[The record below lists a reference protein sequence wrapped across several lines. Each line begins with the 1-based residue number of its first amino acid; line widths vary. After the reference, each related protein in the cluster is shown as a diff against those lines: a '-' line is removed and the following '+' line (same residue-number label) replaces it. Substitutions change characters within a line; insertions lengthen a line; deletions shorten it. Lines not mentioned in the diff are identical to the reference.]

1 MIERNSIKNSRC
13 QKNYYYFL
21 LEQNRWN
28 LYSIPLLLINPVL
41 IAISIAFWCLPCEYV
56 TFYPTK
62 RQYFF
67 YLFILN
73 FLFKKKL
80 IGDFSI
86 YLFSSSIII
95 FPSNKMQSHGI
106 YYPSSTKKISPGKI
120 SSSKNFKTSSKF
132 WFLMTLNY

>member
-41 IAISIAFWCLPCEYV
+41 IAISIAFWCLPWECV

-80 IGDFSI
+80 IGNFSI
-86 YLFSSSIII
+86 YLFSSIII

-106 YYPSSTKKISPGKI
+106 YYPSSTRKISPGKI
-120 SSSKNFKTSSKF
+120 SSSKKFKTSSKF
-132 WFLMTLNY
+132 WFLMILNY